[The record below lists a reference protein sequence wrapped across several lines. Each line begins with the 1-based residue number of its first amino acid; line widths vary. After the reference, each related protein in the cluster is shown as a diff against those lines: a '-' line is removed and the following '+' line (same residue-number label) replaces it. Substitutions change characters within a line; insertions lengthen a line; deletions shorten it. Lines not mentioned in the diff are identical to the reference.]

1 MTRTPAD
8 SPDDDP
14 RKASRTS
21 LMLQPQPRS
30 PSKSTLLVGQSGGA
44 TAVINASLGGVI
56 GAARRSGA
64 FSQVLGMRNGIEGV
78 LTERFINLTTQ
89 DQRLLDRIQRTPS
102 AALGT
107 GRHKLSD
114 SDLDRALAVM
124 DALSVT
130 AFVYIGGNDSADTA
144 HRLGG
149 RAVATGYD
157 LRVASVPKTIDNDL
171 PETDHCPGYGSIA
184 RYLANAVRDA
194 TYDSI
199 SSPQLHAVKFVE
211 VMGRDAGW
219 VAASGVLGF
228 GDDERDLEPLIF
240 LPERPPHDSVDVLSA
255 IERDLE
261 RRGWCV
267 AIVPETLRTSAGRH
281 LGGDQPDYVDGFGHP
296 YFPSTGGALTRLVTQ
311 RLGVRARYDKPGT
324 AARMSISLAS
334 EVDLDE
340 AFRLG
345 WGAVERL
352 VGGETMLTTILTRTS
367 DDPYH
372 CEVDAVP
379 VERIANRVRHLDNA
393 FISDDGLGMTA
404 AFREYA
410 LPLLGPDPFPAYGRF
425 PASG

>member
-1 MTRTPAD
+1 MI
-8 SPDDDP
+8 
-14 RKASRTS
+14 
-21 LMLQPQPRS
+21 QPQPRS
-30 PSKSTLLVGQSGGA
+30 SSESTLLVGQSGGA
-44 TAVINASLGGVI
+44 TAVINASLAGVVE
-56 GAARRSGA
+56 AARRSGA
-64 FSQVLGMRNGIEGV
+64 FSRVLGMRNGIEGV
-78 LTERFINLTTQ
+78 LKERFIDLTAL
-89 DQRLLDRIQRTPS
+89 DRRLLDRIQRTPS

-107 GRHKLSD
+107 GRHKLAD
-114 SDLDRALAVM
+114 SDLERVLEVM
-124 DALSVT
+124 DAHDVT

-144 HRLGG
+144 HRLGE
-149 RAVATGYD
+149 RAATTGYD

-171 PETDHCPGYGSIA
+171 PETDHSPGYGSIA

-199 SSPQLHAVKFVE
+199 ASPQLHAVKFVE

-228 GDDERDLEPLIF
+228 GHDERDLEPLVF
-240 LPERPPHDSVDVLSA
+240 LPERPPRDTVDVLSA
-255 IERDLE
+255 VERDLE

-281 LGGDQPDYVDGFGHP
+281 LGGDEPDYVDGFGHP
-296 YFPSTGGALTRLVTQ
+296 YFPSTGAALTRLVTQ
-311 RLGVRARYDKPGT
+311 GLGARARYDKPGT

-345 WGAVERL
+345 SGAVERL
-352 VGGETMLTTILTRTS
+352 VSGETMFTTILTRTS
-367 DDPYH
+367 EDPYH
-372 CEVDAVP
+372 CAVDAVS
-379 VERIANRVRHLDNA
+379 VEHIANRVRHLDPA
-393 FISDDGLGMTA
+393 FIRDDGLGMTA

-410 LPLLGPDPFPAYGRF
+410 LPLLGTDPFPPYARF